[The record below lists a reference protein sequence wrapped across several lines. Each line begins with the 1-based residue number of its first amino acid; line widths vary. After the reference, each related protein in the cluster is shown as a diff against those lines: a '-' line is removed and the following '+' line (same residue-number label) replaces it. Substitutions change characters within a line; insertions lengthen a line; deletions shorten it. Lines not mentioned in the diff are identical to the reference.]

1 MWTREEMAAI
11 AEMQIKYEGY
21 IERDLERI
29 RKMER
34 MESRKIPESLDYAS
48 VRGLKNEAREKL
60 QRIRPETIGQAS
72 RISGV
77 DPSDISLVLV
87 RLEALSREARKA
99 RQGADDDE

>member
-1 MWTREEMAAI
+1 
-11 AEMQIKYEGY
+11 
-21 IERDLERI
+21 
-29 RKMER
+29 MER
-34 MESRKIPESLDYAS
+34 MESRRIPESFEYGS

-87 RLEALSREARKA
+87 RLEAMSREARKA
-99 RQGADDDE
+99 RQETDGDE